1 MPVSKHSFHTPSLL
15 RRVCAVSQLLYFAF
29 ADLLEVVNNYLMESV
44 SPSTCLYLR
53 DVSKLFSLE
62 TLQEKTEK
70 CIFENFEEV
79 TSQERFCDLNESD
92 VSLLLSSDELKV
104 CKLIR
109 VGLSPK
115 LLKRRDGQGVFLM
128 LTMACCRNSSLAG
141 ICYLYYYY
149 FRGEFCTSVKTFS
162 CTHPLTPNTRTGHN
176 YCFSSLRY
184 GPTGS

>member
-1 MPVSKHSFHTPSLL
+1 
-15 RRVCAVSQLLYFAF
+15 VSQFLYFAF

-79 TSQERFCDLNESD
+79 TSQERFYDLNESD

-115 LLKRRDGQGVFLM
+115 LLKYEICANDGM
-128 LTMACCRNSSLAG
+128 L
-141 ICYLYYYY
+141 
-149 FRGEFCTSVKTFS
+149 
-162 CTHPLTPNTRTGHN
+162 
-176 YCFSSLRY
+176 
-184 GPTGS
+184 